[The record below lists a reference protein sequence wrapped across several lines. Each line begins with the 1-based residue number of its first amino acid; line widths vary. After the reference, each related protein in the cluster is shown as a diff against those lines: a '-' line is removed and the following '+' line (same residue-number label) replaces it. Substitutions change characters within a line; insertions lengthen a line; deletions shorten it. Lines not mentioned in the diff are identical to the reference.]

1 MLHLFNAMP
10 DRKSLPGIAY
20 FCRDKNAIRMK
31 KQLVF
36 ICTCLIF
43 LASSFAP
50 LNATVAI
57 SKEEMQAGFV
67 EKLRAQPEDFSNI
80 SDKKTEKRLKRLA
93 KRLDRMA
100 EKVGTQVDFND
111 PVDRWLWFGVFG
123 LGIAIF
129 FSFIQ
134 VGLGG
139 IIAFLAIICLV
150 IWIVKRGAA

>member
-1 MLHLFNAMP
+1 
-10 DRKSLPGIAY
+10 
-20 FCRDKNAIRMK
+20 MK
-31 KQLVF
+31 KQLAF
-36 ICTCLIF
+36 LLTCLIF
-43 LASSFAP
+43 LVFNSMP

-57 SKEEMQAGFV
+57 SKEEMQAGFM
-67 EKLRAQPEDFSNI
+67 EKMRTQPEGFSKI
-80 SDKKTEKRLKRLA
+80 TDKKTEKRLKRLT
-93 KRLDRMA
+93 KRLEHIA
-100 EKVGTQVDFND
+100 EKAGTQVDFND

-139 IIAFLAIICLV
+139 IVAFLAIICLV

>member
-1 MLHLFNAMP
+1 M
-10 DRKSLPGIAY
+10 
-20 FCRDKNAIRMK
+20 
-31 KQLVF
+31 
-36 ICTCLIF
+36 
-43 LASSFAP
+43 P

-57 SKEEMQAGFV
+57 STEEMRAGFM
-67 EKLRAQPEDFSNI
+67 EKMRIQPEDFSKI
-80 SDKKTEKRLKRLA
+80 SDKKTEKRLTRLA

-100 EKVGTQVDFND
+100 EKAGMQVDFND

-129 FSFIQ
+129 FSFVQ

-139 IIAFLAIICLV
+139 IIAFLAIICLI